1 MLVLGVVV
9 ASCFAADYLTSK
21 HGGGYT
27 GYVSSVNER
36 GRGHNDGHRHE
47 DHLFGYSCIG
57 SGEIFG
63 GGRGGGRGG
72 GGGVGGHVGNLF
84 GSGGGRRN

>member
-1 MLVLGVVV
+1 MGLVV
-9 ASCFAADYLTSK
+9 ASCFAVDYLTSEY
-21 HGGGYT
+21 GGDYT
-27 GYVSSVNER
+27 GYGSSVNER

-63 GGRGGGRGG
+63 GGRGGG
-72 GGGVGGHVGNLF
+72 GGGVGGHVGSLF
-84 GSGGGRRN
+84 GSGVDRKN